1 MADPET
7 SAQIKQF
14 AQAEKVRATQ
24 AKAGGSKTPSTSA
37 TPQVEIK
44 KQ

>member
-1 MADPET
+1 MAMQDIPA
-7 SAQIKQF
+7 SIKQF

-24 AKAGGSKTPSTSA
+24 QKAAGGKPASP
-37 TPQVEIK
+37 PPVEIK